1 MAIKKVV
8 EIGAKV
14 GQAVKEIK
22 GLANELLEAEQHAQ
36 ELNKEIED
44 TTDKGQKGFKGLSGA
59 VGMARTALNALG
71 TALKALGIGLL
82 LAAFAALTNILSQNQ
97 KVVDFLKTSM
107 TAFNIVVNN
116 LVNFITKNI
125 GNVKKFFNELLTNPK
140 DKIKEIGEF
149 LNKYLLNNLAK
160 TLEAT
165 KLLGDAFKL
174 LFSGDLSGAWDKAT
188 ASASKFLDGI
198 TGVDDS
204 AKKLK
209 DSLTDVWDEADKITK
224 LQNNARLSRAELQ
237 GLVEMYDRLAEQQR
251 QIRDNENLTIQERID
266 ANNKLADILK
276 QQEQAQLAL
285 ASAIVASAQ
294 AEYNLNKNID
304 NQVALIEARNEA
316 EGVRAQIAGFVSEQM
331 TNQVALEAEL
341 LEYNQLAIEGMN
353 QRELIGQR
361 LTSSLEKDSIK
372 RLENERENLVLEGN
386 LEDERLKKK
395 VESLKEGTLAYQEA
409 NQEYLTFMDEQHLKV
424 TEKENEIALAK
435 EEREREI
442 LQSVIDNEMLSFE
455 KRYQA
460 LEAYN
465 ESVVN
470 STQLSEHQQTEILK
484 KNTDA
489 RIKLQRA
496 EQDQKLKSL
505 SVMGQATMDLG
516 KLMGEHT
523 ALGKTLGVAGALID
537 TYASAV
543 SSYKGMVEAIPGPW
557 GIAAGV
563 AAAVSS
569 VVMGLNNVK
578 QILAVKVPNDK
589 GGGSA
594 GSAPQAQ
601 PPNFNMVGQSGTNQL
616 AQTIAGQE
624 QEPIKAYVVAK
635 DVTNQQNLDLN
646 IRRTASI

>member
-22 GLANELLEAEQHAQ
+22 ELANELLEAERQAQ
-36 ELNKEIED
+36 ALNQEIED
-44 TTDKGQKGFKGLSGA
+44 TTDSGKKGFKGLSGA
-59 VGMARTALNALG
+59 IGIAKTALNALG

-82 LAAFAALTNILSQNQ
+82 LAAFAALTNIVSQNQ
-97 KVVDFLKTSM
+97 KVIDFAKTSM

-149 LNKYLLNNLAK
+149 LSKYLLNNLAK
-160 TLEAT
+160 SLEAT

-188 ASASKFLDGI
+188 ASASKFLDAV

-209 DSLTDVWDEADKITK
+209 DSLADVWDEADKITK

-285 ASAIVASAQ
+285 AGAIVASAQ

-331 TNQVALEAEL
+331 TNQVALEKEL

-353 QRELIGQR
+353 QRELIGQQ
-361 LTSSLEKDSIK
+361 LYSSLEKDSIK
-372 RLENERENLVLEGN
+372 RLENERENLVLEGD

-395 VESLKEGTLAYQEA
+395 VESLQKGTLAYQEA
-409 NQEYLTFMDEQHLKV
+409 NQEYLTFIEEQGLKIV
-424 TEKENEIALAK
+424 EKENEIALAK
-435 EEREREI
+435 EEREREV

-455 KRYQA
+455 TRYQA
-460 LEAYN
+460 LDAFN
-465 ESVVN
+465 QAVLN
-470 STQLSEHQQTEILK
+470 STQLSEYEQTKLIDQQSKKRTELVNK
-484 KNTDA
+484 EKEA
-489 RIKLQRA
+489 
-496 EQDQKLKSL
+496 KLKL
-505 SVMGQATMDLG
+505 FDAMVNAGDAMAQAV
-516 KLMGEHT
+516 GEQT
-523 ALGKTLGVAGALID
+523 ALGKALAVASALIN
-537 TYASAV
+537 T
-543 SSYKGMVEAIPGPW
+543 YKG
-557 GIAAGV
+557 IANEMGTTTVTPYEIALKVLNVATV
-563 AAAVSS
+563 AAIGFKS
-569 VVMGLNNVK
+569 VK
-578 QILAVKVPNDK
+578 DILSVKVPNDK

>member
-22 GLANELLEAEQHAQ
+22 DLANNLLEAEQQAQ
-36 ELNKEIED
+36 ALNKEIED
-44 TTDKGQKGFKGLSGA
+44 TTDSGQKGFKGLSGA
-59 VGMARTALNALG
+59 IGIAKTALNALG

-116 LVNFITKNI
+116 LINFITKNI

-149 LNKYLLNNLAK
+149 LSKYLLNNLAK

-174 LFSGDLSGAWDKAT
+174 LFSGDLGGAWDKAT
-188 ASASKFLDGI
+188 ESASKFLDGI
-198 TGVDDS
+198 TGIDDS

-209 DSLTDVWDEADKITK
+209 DSLSDVWDEADKITK

-237 GLVEMYDRLAEQQR
+237 GLVEMYDRLAEKQR

-285 ASAIVASAQ
+285 ASAIVSSAQ

-331 TNQVALEAEL
+331 TNQVALEKEL

-353 QRELIGQR
+353 QRELIGQQ
-361 LTSSLEKDSIK
+361 LVSSLEKDSIK

-395 VESLKEGTLAYQEA
+395 VESLQEGTLAYQEA
-409 NQEYLTFMDEQHLKV
+409 NQEYLTFMEEQNLKIV
-424 TEKENEIALAK
+424 EKENEIALAK

-455 KRYQA
+455 TRYQA
-460 LEAYN
+460 LDAFN
-465 ESVVN
+465 QAVLN
-470 STQLSEHQQTEILK
+470 STQLSEYEQTKLIEQQSKKRTELVNK
-484 KNTDA
+484 EKEA
-489 RIKLQRA
+489 
-496 EQDQKLKSL
+496 KLKL
-505 SVMGQATMDLG
+505 FDAMVNAGDAMAQAV
-516 KLMGEHT
+516 GEQT
-523 ALGKTLGVAGALID
+523 ALGKALAVASALIN
-537 TYASAV
+537 T
-543 SSYKGMVEAIPGPW
+543 YKG
-557 GIAAGV
+557 IANEMGTTTVTPYEIALKVLNVATV
-563 AAAVSS
+563 AAIGFKS
-569 VVMGLNNVK
+569 VK
-578 QILAVKVPNDK
+578 DILSVKVPNDK